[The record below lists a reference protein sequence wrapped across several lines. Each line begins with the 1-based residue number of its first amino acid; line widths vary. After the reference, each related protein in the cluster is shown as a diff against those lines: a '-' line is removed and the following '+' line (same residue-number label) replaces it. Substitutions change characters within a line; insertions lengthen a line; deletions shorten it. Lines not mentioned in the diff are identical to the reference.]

1 MIEEGFITVQEKN
14 STDELIEDSIKY
26 GSAVIADKFP
36 NVIDGLKAIQRRIIW
51 FCRDL
56 DRPTGLTKLLGVVG
70 EAHTGGESSI
80 YDATIRMSQ
89 GFKVGNPLVRIDG
102 KNGEYYDPGS
112 AAGSRYLK
120 AMNSDFATDVF
131 KAYVSARTLPM
142 VPTKDFMT
150 VEPRYLIP
158 RLPTALILGNITI
171 GYGFKSKVPMIQFE
185 DVCDMV
191 VHYAEMKKSV
201 VGYVP
206 NPKEYAKYM
215 VPSFPIKNLIK
226 NRDQLLDAYAHGNYT
241 VPIELD
247 GCVEITGSEITL
259 KAVPYEVDFGVVT
272 SKFRDIL
279 AVKASSQSEKEKV
292 KNRAKQF
299 LSYIT
304 TANQLSA
311 DEAEY
316 LFPVKQGRNPFEAWE
331 MIKTELCF
339 SSSFHPIY
347 NYSTDGKAIQVTPL
361 KLLDAWY
368 KERRFSVIG
377 ALKYRQSD
385 LIKEERKLRA
395 MLIVCEEMDK
405 VINIIRNSNNETE
418 AIDNLFKEF
427 AYKKLSW
434 KQAEIITAQKLSTLA
449 KARKADL
456 LIELEQNERHQ
467 KDNLH
472 QFTKIDDVIKNDALY
487 LKKRYKTARVTRYN
501 DEFKGY
507 IKYGNLGII
516 HFHDEQDMINLLK
529 TKWSCRKYI
538 HFYCPEYPQRYIVK
552 NNRTEPMINPSR
564 EIWCQD
570 VLCYPNTKQELTLC
584 INDTDKSTSVVE
596 RSIEG
601 VFDGWTIC
609 PITKTFYGI
618 HKNGSITEE
627 NVNDYSIRK
636 NVTRGARTDLVY
648 ALPNKVEDVVVFHMN
663 SCAPNILRVDRILRP
678 NNLGKL
684 IMTPD
689 GNWRVLAI
697 CKVNKKE
704 VYLNIPDDC
713 TKNIQIHH
721 LKIRDICKLFED
733 GNDHHLIDVNKS
745 SALGKRLKRHDQV
758 RTLFIL
764 EL

>member
-1 MIEEGFITVQEKN
+1 MKKEGFITVQEKS
-14 STDELIEDSIKY
+14 STDELVEDSLKY

-36 NVIDGLKAIQRRIIW
+36 DIVDGLKAIQRRIIW

-56 DRPTGLTKLLGVVG
+56 DRPAGLTKLLGVVG

-80 YDATIRMSQ
+80 KDASIRMSQ
-89 GFKVGNPLVRIDG
+89 DFKVGNPLVRIDG

-112 AAGSRYLK
+112 SAGSRYLK
-120 AMNSDFATDVF
+120 AMNSDYATDVF
-131 KAYVSARTLPM
+131 LKNVNARTLPM
-142 VPTKDFMT
+142 VPTKDFTT
-150 VEPRYLIP
+150 VEPRQLIP
-158 RLPTALILGNITI
+158 RLPTALILGNVTI

-191 VHYAEMKKSV
+191 IHYAEMNKSSLT
-201 VGYVP
+201 YAP
-206 NPKEYAKYM
+206 DSKEYAKYM
-215 VPSFPIKNLIK
+215 IPSFPIRNLIK
-226 NRDQLLDAYAHGNYT
+226 NREQLLEAYSHGDYS
-241 VPIELD
+241 VPIEMD

-279 AVKASSQSEKEKV
+279 ATKSSSSSEKEKM
-292 KNRAKQF
+292 KNRAKYF

-331 MIKTELCF
+331 AIKTELCF

-347 NYSTDGKAIQVTPL
+347 NYSINGKAIQVTPL
-361 KLLDAWY
+361 KLLDVWY

-377 ALKYRQSD
+377 ALKYRQAD

-405 VINIIRNSNNETE
+405 VINIIRNSNNEADSIE
-418 AIDNLFKEF
+418 NLFKEF
-427 AYKKLSW
+427 SDKKLSW
-434 KQAEIITAQKLSTLA
+434 KQAEIIAAQKLSTLA
-449 KARKADL
+449 KARKDDL
-456 LIELEQNERHQ
+456 LIELEQNKRQ
-467 KDNLH
+467 QTDNLN
-472 QFTKIDDVIKNDALY
+472 QFTKVDDVIINDVSY
-487 LKKRYKTARVTRYN
+487 LKKKYKTSRITRYS

-507 IKYGNLGII
+507 VKYGDLGII
-516 HFHDEQDMINLLK
+516 HFFDEQDMINLLK

-538 HFYCPEYPQRYIVK
+538 HFYDPKYPQRYIVK
-552 NNRTEPMINPSR
+552 NNKLEPMINPSR

-584 INDTDKSTSVVE
+584 INKTDKSTSVVE

-601 VFDGWTIC
+601 VFEGWTIC
-609 PITKTFYGI
+609 PITKVFYGI
-618 HKNGSITEE
+618 HKNGTITEE
-627 NVNDYSIRK
+627 NVANYSVRK

-648 ALPNKVEDVVVFHMN
+648 ALPNKVEDIVIFHMN
-663 SCAPNILRVDRILRP
+663 SHAPNIVRVDRVLKQKS
-678 NNLGKL
+678 LGKL
-684 IMTPD
+684 TMTPD
-689 GNWRVLAI
+689 GNWQVLAI
-697 CKVNKKE
+697 CSVNKKE

-713 TKNIQIHH
+713 TKNIVIHH

-733 GNDHHLIDVNKS
+733 GNDHHFIDVNKT
-745 SALGKRLKRHDQV
+745 SALSKRLKRHDQV
-758 RTLFIL
+758 RTLFTL